1 LSYGTSGKIIGNWTY
16 GDFNAHLG
24 MVGEGLGK
32 WLLNE
37 SYEKLTQILIK
48 FMLEKS
54 LKTSHNTYFL
64 A

>member
-1 LSYGTSGKIIGNWTY
+1 VTCGKIIGNWTTEIVTRIWVIC
-16 GDFNAHLG
+16 

-32 WLLNE
+32 WLVKE

-54 LKTSHNTYFL
+54 HKSSHNMSFL